1 MPPPGMGADM
11 KRRNFL
17 GVLGGVAVA
26 CSSPLRA
33 QQAERFMRR
42 VGVLMN
48 YFEDDPDAQA
58 RLASF
63 LRGMQQLG
71 WVDGRN
77 VQIVIRWTA
86 AEPGRIQASAAELI
100 AIAPDAIFAPVAL
113 PWRY

>member
-1 MPPPGMGADM
+1 MRRREFFGIVGGAAASWP
-11 KRRNFL
+11 FI
-17 GVLGGVAVA
+17 A
-26 CSSPLRA
+26 RA
-33 QQAERFMRR
+33 QQGERLRR

-77 VQIVIRWTA
+77 VQIIIRWTTA
-86 AEPGRIQASAAELI
+86 GPDRIGDKRNDGKGAW
-100 AIAPDAIFAPVAL
+100 P
-113 PWRY
+113 

>member
-1 MPPPGMGADM
+1 M
-11 KRRNFL
+11 RRREFL
-17 GVLGGVAVA
+17 GVIGGTAMM
-26 CSSPLRA
+26 PLAAQA
-33 QQAERFMRR
+33 QQAESMRR

-77 VQIVIRWTA
+77 VQIVIRWTTA
-86 AEPGRIQASAAELI
+86 GPDRIGDKRNDGKGAW
-100 AIAPDAIFAPVAL
+100 P
-113 PWRY
+113 